1 MTYSHFTILIASFSP
16 TPTPRVLDAMVV
28 IGAYEMTRNLLRV
41 LEFFF

>member
-16 TPTPRVLDAMVV
+16 MPTPRVLDAMVV

-41 LEFFF
+41 LDFFF